1 MSTLDS
7 IITMYFLATL
17 VIFLSKIKIL
27 FFGKSLTLEE
37 SESIMFR
44 YIKFQRIKKQLDKHH

>member
-44 YIKFQRIKKQLDKHH
+44 YIKFQRIKKQLKKHH